1 MASRDQ
7 ARVSGRSKTSARP
20 SARPAPRNAAARR
33 AEFRISPVLVVWAVV
48 ALAAAALVLV
58 FATSERARGWAGDL
72 QAQVASSM
80 GGAGFVTRRI
90 VIQGA
95 GPQTRATVLAA
106 AGVPLNGQSTTVDLA
121 AVRGRVESIPS
132 LSGVRV
138 MRLLPDT
145 LVISVQE
152 RPRLAVWQRAGRLS
166 VIDSAGRVIGEAN
179 PAAFPDLPLVVGAGA
194 PEAAAALIT
203 QMENRPRLTAAT
215 RAMVRVDGR
224 RWDLHLRDGGVV
236 MLPAT
241 DMAVALNRLDDL
253 DRRTRLLEL
262 GFERI
267 DLREPSVTAV
277 RPRPRP
283 AGAPASPTAR
293 PSAAAPAATAAPAPP
308 TPTPNAADLAAAAER

>member
-1 MASRDQ
+1 MAPQGQ
-7 ARVSGRSKTSARP
+7 ARVSGRSKTSARSAP
-20 SARPAPRNAAARR
+20 ARPQPRNAAARR
-33 AEFRISPVLVVWAVV
+33 AERFRLSPVLVVWGVV
-48 ALAAAALVLV
+48 VLAAAALVVV
-58 FATSERARGWAGDL
+58 FATSERAQGWATDV
-72 QAQVASSM
+72 QTQVATSM

-90 VIQGA
+90 VVQGA
-95 GPQTRATVLAA
+95 GPQTRAAVLAA

-194 PEAAAALIT
+194 PEAAAALIA

-215 RAMVRVDGR
+215 RALVRVDGR
-224 RWDLHLRDGGVV
+224 RWNLHLRDGGVIL
-236 MLPAT
+236 LPAT
-241 DMAVALNRLDDL
+241 DTAAALNRLDDL

-267 DLREPSVTAV
+267 DLREPSMTAV

-283 AGAPASPTAR
+283 AGASAAPAAR
-293 PSAAAPAATAAPAPP
+293 PSAAAPAATAAPTP
-308 TPTPNAADLAAAAER
+308 PTPNAADLAAAAER